1 MKNDF
6 DTLSKSLFE
15 SPISSKLSGKKNEF
29 EKLAGSADGQKVRAM
44 IENSDK
50 NLMDAL
56 EKGDTETLKAA
67 LANILKTKEGANI
80 ADQLSK
86 LIR

>member
-6 DTLSKSLFE
+6 DKLSKGFFD
-15 SPISSKLSGKKNEF
+15 SPAGEKLSGKKGEF

-50 NLMDAL
+50 NLMQAL
-56 EKGDTETLKAA
+56 ETGDTETLKGA

-80 ADQLSK
+80 AEQLSK